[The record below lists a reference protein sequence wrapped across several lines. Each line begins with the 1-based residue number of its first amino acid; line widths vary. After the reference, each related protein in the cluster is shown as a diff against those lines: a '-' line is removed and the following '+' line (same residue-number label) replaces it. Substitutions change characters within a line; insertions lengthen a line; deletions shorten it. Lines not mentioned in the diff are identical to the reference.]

1 MVAAAVASARWE
13 SDEHETNERNPPTA
27 PPLGGF
33 FFAGTVN
40 EETNRMERRIDVG
53 VLGATGMVGQ
63 QFILQLANHPWFR
76 LAWLGASERSAGQR
90 YGDAAP
96 WRLPTPP
103 SREVAEMTVEAAQPG
118 NAPELVFSA
127 MDASVAGEIEQAF
140 AKAGHVVVSNS
151 RNHRMD
157 PDVPLLIPEVNGD
170 HIALVARQRASRGW
184 PGAIVTNPNCSTV
197 VLSMALA
204 PLRAFGLQSVVL
216 TTLQALSGA
225 GYPGVASLDA
235 VANVIPFIDGEEAKI
250 ESETQKIL
258 GMLAGDH
265 IEPHPV
271 AVSAQ
276 TTRVPV
282 VNGHTESIAVRLE
295 TGPSIDDVREA
306 FLRFS
311 GPPQRHGLPT
321 APLQP
326 IVYLREQNRPQ
337 PRLDADR
344 DHGMTVSIGR
354 LRTCPVLGYK
364 FIALGHNTVRGA
376 AGAAVLNAEL
386 LVAEGV
392 LAVPIER

>member
-1 MVAAAVASARWE
+1 MVAAVASARWT
-13 SDEHETNERNPPTA
+13 SDEHESNERNPPTA
-27 PPLGGF
+27 QPLGGF
-33 FFAGTVN
+33 FFADGRL
-40 EETNRMERRIDVG
+40 EAEGMRGRIDVG

-63 QFILQLANHPWFR
+63 QFVLQLARHPWFR
-76 LAWLGASERSAGQR
+76 LAWLGASERSAGQS

-96 WRLPTPP
+96 WRLPVPP
-103 SREVAEMTVEAAQPG
+103 PREVAEMRVEAAQPG

-127 MDASVAGEIEQAF
+127 MDAAVAGGIEQAF

-157 PDVPLLIPEVNGD
+157 VDVPLLIPEVNGD
-170 HIALVARQRASRGW
+170 HIALLARQRAVRGW

-197 VLSMALA
+197 FLSMALA
-204 PLRAFGLQSVVL
+204 PLRAFGLKSVIV

-235 VANVIPFIDGEEAKI
+235 VGNVVPFIDGEETKI
-250 ESETQKIL
+250 ETETKKIL
-258 GMLAGDH
+258 GVLTADH
-265 IEPHPV
+265 IDPHPV

-282 VNGHTESIAVRLE
+282 VNGHTESIAVALE
-295 TGPSIDDVREA
+295 TRPSIDEVREA
-306 FLRFS
+306 FLRFN

-326 IVYLREQNRPQ
+326 LIYLPEQNRPQ
-337 PRLDADR
+337 PRLDVDR
-344 DHGMTVSIGR
+344 EHGMIVSIGR

-392 LAVPIER
+392 LAVPVER

>member
-1 MVAAAVASARWE
+1 
-13 SDEHETNERNPPTA
+13 
-27 PPLGGF
+27 
-33 FFAGTVN
+33 
-40 EETNRMERRIDVG
+40 MERRIDVG

-63 QFILQLANHPWFR
+63 QFVLQLANHPWFR
-76 LAWLGASERSAGQR
+76 LVWLGASERSAGQR

-96 WRLPTPP
+96 WRLPTSPP
-103 SREVAEMTVEAAQPG
+103 REIADARVEAAQPG

-127 MDASVAGEIEQAF
+127 MDASVAGDIEQAF
-140 AKAGHVVVSNS
+140 ARAGHVVVSNS

-157 PDVPLLIPEVNGD
+157 TDVPLLVPEINAD
-170 HIALVARQRASRGW
+170 HIPLVARQRASRGW
-184 PGAIVTNPNCSTV
+184 SGAIVTNPNCSTV

-204 PLRAFGLQSVVL
+204 PLRAFGLKSVVL

-235 VANVIPFIDGEEAKI
+235 IANVVPFIDGEEAKI

-258 GMLAGDH
+258 GALAGDH
-265 IEPHPV
+265 VEPHPV
-271 AVSAQ
+271 VVSAQ

-282 VNGHTESIAVRLE
+282 VNGHTESIAVALE
-295 TGPSIDDVREA
+295 ARPSIEEVREA

-326 IVYLREQNRPQ
+326 IVYLPESNRPQ
-337 PRLDADR
+337 PRLDVDR
-344 DHGMTVSIGR
+344 DGGMTVSIGR
-354 LRTCPVLGYK
+354 LRPCPVLGYK

-392 LAVPIER
+392 LAVPAER

>member
-1 MVAAAVASARWE
+1 M
-13 SDEHETNERNPPTA
+13 D
-27 PPLGGF
+27 
-33 FFAGTVN
+33 
-40 EETNRMERRIDVG
+40 RRIDVG

-63 QFILQLANHPWFR
+63 QFVVQLANHPWFR
-76 LAWLGASERSAGQR
+76 LTWLGASERSAGQR

-96 WRLPTPP
+96 WRLPTAP
-103 SREVAEMTVEAAQPG
+103 SHEIADLKVEVAEPG
-118 NAPELVFSA
+118 TAPELVFSA

-157 PDVPLLIPEVNGD
+157 ADVPLLVPEINGD
-170 HIALVARQRASRGW
+170 HLALVARQRDARGW
-184 PGAIVTNPNCSTV
+184 SGAIVTNPNCSTV
-197 VLSMALA
+197 FLSMALA
-204 PLRAFGLQSVVL
+204 PLRPFGLKSVMV

-235 VANVIPFIDGEEAKI
+235 VANVVPFIDGEEPKI
-250 ESETQKIL
+250 ESETRKIL
-258 GMLAGDH
+258 GTLAGDRVD
-265 IEPHPV
+265 PHPV
-271 AVSAQ
+271 VVSAQ

-282 VNGHTESIAVRLE
+282 VNGHTESISVALDAR
-295 TGPSIDDVREA
+295 PSVDEVREA

-326 IVYLREQNRPQ
+326 IVYLPEPNRPQ
-337 PRLDADR
+337 PRLDVDR
-344 DHGMTVSIGR
+344 DHGMTVSVGR
-354 LRTCPVLGYK
+354 LRPCPVLGYK
-364 FIALGHNTVRGA
+364 FFALGHNTVRGA

-392 LAVPIER
+392 LAVPVER